1 MIDLAGLAF
10 AVFFLP
16 AAIALFFLA
25 ESVKNW
31 HDDDSDG
38 GDK

>member
-1 MIDLAGLAF
+1 MISLAGFFL

-31 HDDDSDG
+31 HDDDSE
-38 GDK
+38 GDEK